1 MSAARNRYGFEGQ
14 SPDLEYQWWKV
25 TTLSFK
31 KKKKKVTNLTALQG
45 KATKPRNNIL
55 YGERIYNI
63 FRIQRIYVNMAL
75 FVVLPYPFPHLGLR
89 IYKYFFVT
97 C

>member
-25 TTLSFK
+25 T
-31 KKKKKVTNLTALQG
+31 NLTALQG

-55 YGERIYNI
+55 YGEEYII
-63 FRIQRIYVNMAL
+63 LV
-75 FVVLPYPFPHLGLR
+75 
-89 IYKYFFVT
+89 FFVYKGFT
-97 C
+97 LI